1 MYLRRNRVRCGDTRR
16 TYLSI
21 AHNVWWSGDGTRKAQ
36 SRPIVVASFGV
47 EDNVDIELAREVV
60 GAVERCAP
68 KFSSRR
74 GEGKAVT
81 PAPFPRITF
90 DDAMLKY
97 GSDKPDL
104 RNPLLIVDV
113 TESFRG
119 SGFGLF
125 AKSIETGA
133 VVRAIKAPGAGPK
146 PRSFFDKLNEWAR
159 SEGAGG
165 V

>member
-60 GAVERCAP
+60 AAVERCAP
-68 KFSSRR
+68 KFSNRR

-81 PAPFPRITF
+81 MRIAQEIRKIEPF
-90 DDAMLKY
+90 LKVLA
-97 GSDKPDL
+97 SQKL
-104 RNPLLIVDV
+104 
-113 TESFRG
+113 
-119 SGFGLF
+119 GL
-125 AKSIETGA
+125 AQHLPPHPE
-133 VVRAIKAPGAGPK
+133 
-146 PRSFFDKLNEWAR
+146 R
-159 SEGAGG
+159 SEILDTLIRNQLAEPTSGTREEEILSTIRSRLAS
-165 V
+165 